1 MSMTHSLQNDKE
13 STITM
18 DDGSTKVVVFTCNW
32 NGLSGLETAGK
43 EHQPYSSNINPI
55 KVKCI
60 GQLSSGVILKTLEH
74 GADGILIIGCSPGEC
89 HFRFG
94 NKQAETIFS
103 EAKSLALL
111 LGYQDFQLRL
121 SWISKGDGLAFVEEV
136 QAFIADINRYKIDN
150 G

>member
-1 MSMTHSLQNDKE
+1 M
-13 STITM
+13 
-18 DDGSTKVVVFTCNW
+18 
-32 NGLSGLETAGK
+32 GLKQQEEKTS
-43 EHQPYSSNINPI
+43 PYSSNIYPI

-136 QAFIADINRYKIDN
+136 QAFIEILIGSRLIMDDLKEVSTGIGSGSVWIVASVVQFAL
-150 G
+150 